1 MASTPGAA
9 EGAARPLALD
19 IDASP
24 IAAAAGVAS
33 STTPVRRGWL
43 YEPKPTDSWCT
54 YLSRPWVLLIVS
66 TYTDLF
72 TLRWW
77 QALFLLVLMGISL
90 LFSFLDINYLVRGPS
105 DYTPTQNR
113 WENTAT
119 LGLEYYKRVLFML
132 SGVASFTGAVSV
144 VMAAKSRFSTYS
156 WGFIN
161 IWAFGS
167 FAWANGYAGDAQM
180 NIIFFTTLQVWGVY
194 QWCNHMDV
202 KQATEVRNLKWW
214 GWIITVTGAVGL
226 AAAFYWEIPKF
237 FDAIA
242 GEFRARP
249 QAASACC
256 RWIRVMCPAAT
267 CASRLE
273 SRCVCH
279 HHTLDPQSS
288 LAGDGTYFYP
298 GVTTPHILDAVASTF
313 NLLGMILMV
322 LRCWE
327 QWLCWIILDC
337 ISLGE

>member
-1 MASTPGAA
+1 MATEMASTPAAA
-9 EGAARPLALD
+9 EGAARPLELD

-24 IAAAAGVAS
+24 IAAAGGVAS
-33 STTPVRRGWL
+33 PTTPVRRGWL

-161 IWAFGS
+161 IWTFGS

-180 NIIFFTTLQVWGVY
+180 NIIFFTILQVWGVY
-194 QWCNHMDV
+194 QWCSHMDA

-214 GWIITVTGAVGL
+214 GWIITVAGAVGL

-237 FDAIA
+237 FEAIVGA
-242 GEFRARP
+242 
-249 QAASACC
+249 
-256 RWIRVMCPAAT
+256 
-267 CASRLE
+267 
-273 SRCVCH
+273 
-279 HHTLDPQSS
+279 
-288 LAGDGTYFYP
+288 Y
-298 GVTTPHILDAVASTF
+298 
-313 NLLGMILMV
+313 
-322 LRCWE
+322 
-327 QWLCWIILDC
+327 
-337 ISLGE
+337 